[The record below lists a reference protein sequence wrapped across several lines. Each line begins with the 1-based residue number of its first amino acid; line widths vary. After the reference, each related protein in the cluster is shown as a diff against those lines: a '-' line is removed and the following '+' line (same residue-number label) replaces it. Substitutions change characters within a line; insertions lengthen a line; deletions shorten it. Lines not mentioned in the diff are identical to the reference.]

1 MHSKYNKRALPYLEG
16 RLQVVF
22 VALGEELVG
31 IGCRPVLVEVFQV
44 LQVRPK
50 VLLSVATG
58 PCEDELGLQL
68 RRHFH
73 LVKTHINWL
82 GINLSSIC

>member
-1 MHSKYNKRALPYLEG
+1 MYEHKRALLYLEG

-44 LQVRPK
+44 LQVGSE

-58 PCEDELGLQL
+58 SRENELGLQL
-68 RRHFH
+68 RKEIVF
-73 LVKTHINWL
+73 LIKTL
-82 GINLSSIC
+82 RSAGD